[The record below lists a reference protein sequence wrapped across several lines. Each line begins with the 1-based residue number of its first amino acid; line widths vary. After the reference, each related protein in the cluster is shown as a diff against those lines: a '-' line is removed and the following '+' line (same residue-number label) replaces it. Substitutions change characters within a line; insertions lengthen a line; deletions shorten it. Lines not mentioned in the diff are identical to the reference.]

1 MKIDLSFQAISQAIQ
16 RLELP
21 DFDLV
26 VGVGRGGVV
35 PASLLAYKLDA
46 NLTVIDINY
55 RDDDNQPRH
64 DAPVLLRPPAIPD
77 GVRTVLLVDDV
88 SVTGKTLET
97 AKHLFDGYAVTTL
110 VLKGRA
116 DFVLFPNIS
125 SCVNWPWKAESASR
139 GKDETGSRRVIA

>member
-1 MKIDLSFQAISQAIQ
+1 MKVDLSFQTVTQAIQ

-35 PASLLAYKLDA
+35 PASLLAYKLGC
-46 NLTVIDINY
+46 NLTVMAINY
-55 RDDDNQPRH
+55 RDDDNQPHH
-64 DAPVLLRPPAIPD
+64 DAPVLLRSPAIPD

-88 SVTGKTLET
+88 SVTGKTLD
-97 AKHLFDGYAVTTL
+97 AAGDRLAGYAVTTL

-116 DFVLFPNIS
+116 DIVLFPDIS
-125 SCVNWPWKAESASR
+125 SCVNWPWKAQAKVYEP
-139 GKDETGSRRVIA
+139 ESRRVGEPEI